1 MDYPSRPKKSKKDKK
16 SKDKERPAKKP
27 RKVSNWEA
35 IQGKIYI
42 PNIPHWGIYSQH
54 FILFTLTI
62 SQYKMY
68 YLRLDKFLF
77 I

>member
-1 MDYPSRPKKSKKDKK
+1 MDSPSRPKKSKKDKK

-42 PNIPHWGIYSQH
+42 PKFPTGEYIHT
-54 FILFTLTI
+54 IL
-62 SQYKMY
+62 YC
-68 YLRLDKFLF
+68 
-77 I
+77 